1 MHHIISNIDKT
12 INLQQY
18 IDNRDGDKRIGLK
31 CITYGVG
38 WYNVIDEYLQKTGE
52 RPHKIADGYYSFQQI
67 ADVFQGKNITLSVNE
82 TNGIA
87 SLITT
92 DELKISKGLKLM
104 LGFGNKRQFAAN
116 ETHYGEKAIDF
127 AIHKSLY
134 VHLEQLN
141 TAYNHFNGTPS
152 TILASAPIMNEEF
165 GDITTVRFENPEY
178 RCLMND
184 AITELK
190 LEIRDENNNK
200 IINRLPINCV
210 LELIK

>member
-1 MHHIISNIDKT
+1 MHHIISDINKT

-38 WYNVIDEYLQKTGE
+38 WYNVIDEHLQKTGE
-52 RPHKIADGYYSFQQI
+52 RPHKIVDGYYSFQQI
-67 ADVFQGKNITLSVNE
+67 ADVFQGRNITLSVNE

-92 DELKISKGLKLM
+92 DELKISKGLKQM
-104 LGFGNKRQFAAN
+104 LGFDKRKFDTN
-116 ETHYGEKAIDF
+116 ETHYGERAIDF
-127 AIHKSLY
+127 AIYKSLY

-141 TAYNHFNGTPS
+141 TAYNYFNGAPS
-152 TILASAPIMNEEF
+152 TILASIPIMNKEF
-165 GDITTVRFENPEY
+165 GDIITVRFENPEY
-178 RCLMND
+178 KYLIND

-190 LEIRDENNNK
+190 LEIRDESNNK
-200 IINRLPINCV
+200 IINHLPINCV

>member
-1 MHHIISNIDKT
+1 MHHIISDIDKT

-31 CITYGVG
+31 SITYCVG
-38 WYNVIDEYLQKTGE
+38 WYNVIDEYFQKTGD
-52 RPHKIADGYYSFQQI
+52 RPIKLVDGYYSFLQI
-67 ADVFQGKNITLSVNE
+67 ADVFRPRNITLSATE

-87 SLITT
+87 YLITD
-92 DELKISKGLKLM
+92 DELKISKGLKMM
-104 LGFGNKRQFAAN
+104 LGFDKRKFAAH

-127 AIHKSLY
+127 AIYKSLY

-141 TAYNHFNGTPS
+141 TAYNYFNGAPS
-152 TILASAPIMNEEF
+152 TILTSIPIVNKEF

-178 RCLMND
+178 KCLIND
-184 AITELK
+184 VITELK
-190 LEIRDENNNK
+190 LEIRDENNKK
-200 IINRLPINCV
+200 IINHLPINCV

>member
-1 MHHIISNIDKT
+1 MHHIISNINKT

-67 ADVFQGKNITLSVNE
+67 ADVFQGKNITLSVN
-82 TNGIA
+82 
-87 SLITT
+87 

-104 LGFGNKRQFAAN
+104 LGFDKRKFAAN

-141 TAYNHFNGTPS
+141 TAYNYFNGTPS
-152 TILASAPIMNEEF
+152 TILASTPIMNKEF
-165 GDITTVRFENPEY
+165 GDITTVRFEHPEY
-178 RCLMND
+178 KCLMND

-190 LEIRDENNNK
+190 LEIRDENNDK

>member
-1 MHHIISNIDKT
+1 MKNLNRYHFLFIKNVSYNFLKLPLAENIRDIGTSDINKT

-52 RPHKIADGYYSFQQI
+52 GPHKIADGYYSFQQI

-104 LGFGNKRQFAAN
+104 LGF
-116 ETHYGEKAIDF
+116 D
-127 AIHKSLY
+127 
-134 VHLEQLN
+134 N
-141 TAYNHFNGTPS
+141 T
-152 TILASAPIMNEEF
+152 LW
-165 GDITTVRFENPEY
+165 
-178 RCLMND
+178 
-184 AITELK
+184 
-190 LEIRDENNNK
+190 
-200 IINRLPINCV
+200 
-210 LELIK
+210 